1 MKVLKKTHIS
11 VKVYN
16 DIYLHTS
23 LDNLR
28 ELFDQV
34 EEDNKECKD
43 FTIREGTGYWDESVN
58 IYATRLETDAEL
70 SKRQRRSDGATKA
83 AKTRKEKKEAKDA
96 RDYARL
102 QKKFGDSK

>member
-1 MKVLKKTHIS
+1 MKILKKEPIC
-11 VKVYN
+11 VEVYS
-16 DIYLHTS
+16 DIYLHDT
-23 LDNLR
+23 LNNLR
-28 ELFDQV
+28 ELFTQI

-43 FTIREGTGYWDESVN
+43 FTIREGMRCWDESVN
-58 IYATRLETDAEL
+58 VYATRLETDAEL